1 MERTGLSNE
10 EELALGRAHIDYERL
25 DKHLASQVEQLN
37 TAASL
42 NYHAKNNFTAKV
54 SLSTTEAEAKRMV
67 LAFESR

>member
-10 EELALGRAHIDYERL
+10 EELALGRAHINFEHL

-42 NYHAKNNFTAKV
+42 NY
-54 SLSTTEAEAKRMV
+54 
-67 LAFESR
+67 